1 MHRKPVCDRGPHP
14 LLGRGEKT
22 ERKFNRKKME
32 IIVQP
37 KELAAGKLT
46 DAHVAQAVKAISVDG
61 YVVLEN
67 VVSHEHLDILRER
80 MDADSQTLI
89 NAKKWGG
96 AGKLIGHLQQGPP
109 PFAPY
114 IFTDIVANPYV
125 VQVTKELLGPWLY
138 NNFYNGNT
146 NCPGSTT
153 QPLHRDGAHLWPD
166 QEVAHPTAEVVVNIS
181 PQDTIEENGSV
192 ELWPGSH
199 LQVGG
204 GGVDE
209 EQEEARRKI
218 APPIR
223 GNAKK
228 GSAIIRDMR
237 LWHRGV
243 PNPSEAPRHM
253 IAMIHRVSWLKS
265 DRRLKYKTGC
275 EVAFENSDLDHNAEF
290 IDFAEKKIDDYDY
303 LFNPRF

>member
-1 MHRKPVCDRGPHP
+1 MVI
-14 LLGRGEKT
+14 T
-22 ERKFNRKKME
+22 
-32 IIVQP
+32 VQP
-37 KELAAGKLT
+37 EELASEKLT
-46 DAHVAQAVKAISVDG
+46 DTHVDRAVQAIRIDG

-67 VVSHEHLDILRER
+67 IINPEHLDILRER
-80 MDADSQTLI
+80 MDADSQILI
-89 NAKKWGG
+89 KAEKWGG
-96 AGKLIGHLQQGPP
+96 AGGLKGHLQQGPP

-114 IFTDIVANPYV
+114 IFRDIVANPYV
-125 VQVTKELLGPWLY
+125 IQVTKALLGAGLY

-153 QPLHRDGAHLWPD
+153 QPLHRDGNHLWAD

-181 PQDTIEENGSV
+181 PQDTSEENGSV
-192 ELWPGSH
+192 EIWPGSH
-199 LQVGG
+199 LDVSGRRI
-204 GGVDE
+204 DE
-209 EQEEARRKI
+209 EHEAERRKI

-228 GSAIIRDMR
+228 GSALIRDMR

-243 PNPSEAPRHM
+243 PNLSDEPRHM

-265 DRRLKYKTGC
+265 NRRLKYKTGC
-275 EVAFENSDLDHNAEF
+275 EAAFEDSDLDHNAEF
-290 IDFAEKKIDDYDY
+290 IDFTKEKIDDYHY

>member
-1 MHRKPVCDRGPHP
+1 
-14 LLGRGEKT
+14 
-22 ERKFNRKKME
+22 ME
-32 IIVQP
+32 ITVQP
-37 KELAAGKLT
+37 EELAAEKLT
-46 DAHVAQAVKAISVDG
+46 AAHMAEALKAIRVDG

-80 MDADSQTLI
+80 MDADSQILI
-89 NAKKWGG
+89 NAEKWGG
-96 AGKLIGHLQQGPP
+96 AGRLVGHLQQGPP
-109 PFAPY
+109 PYAPY
-114 IFTDIVANPYV
+114 IFRDIVANPYV
-125 VQVTKELLGPWLY
+125 VQVTKELLGPGLY

-153 QPLHRDGAHLWPD
+153 QPLHRDGAHLWDD
-166 QEVAHPTAEVVVNIS
+166 QEIAHPTTEVVVNIS
-181 PQDTIEENGSV
+181 PQDTAEENGSV

-199 LQVGG
+199 LQVGN

-218 APPIR
+218 CPPIR

-228 GSAIIRDMR
+228 GSALIRDMR

-243 PNPSEAPRHM
+243 PNPSDKPRHM
-253 IAMIHRVSWLKS
+253 IALIYRVSWLKS
-265 DRRLKYKTGC
+265 NRRLKYKIGC
-275 EVAFENSDLDHNAEF
+275 EAAFENSDLDHNAEF
-290 IDFAEKKIDDYDY
+290 LDFAKEKIDEYDY

>member
-1 MHRKPVCDRGPHP
+1 
-14 LLGRGEKT
+14 
-22 ERKFNRKKME
+22 ME
-32 IIVQP
+32 ITVQP
-37 KELAAGKLT
+37 EELAAGKLT
-46 DAHVAQAVKAISVDG
+46 DAHMAQAVKAIRVDG

-67 VVSHEHLDILRER
+67 VINHDHLDILRER
-80 MDADSQTLI
+80 MDADSQMLI
-89 NAKKWGG
+89 NAEKWGG
-96 AGKLIGHLQQGPP
+96 AGRLIGHLQQGPP

-114 IFTDIVANPYV
+114 IFRDVVANPYV
-125 VQVTKELLGPWLY
+125 VQVTKELLGPGLY

-153 QPLHRDGAHLWPD
+153 QPLHRDGAHLWPN
-166 QEVAHPTAEVVVNIS
+166 QEVAHPTTEVVVNIS
-181 PQDTIEENGSV
+181 PQDTTEENGSV

-199 LQVGG
+199 LQVGD

-218 APPIR
+218 CPPIR

-228 GSAIIRDMR
+228 GSALIRDMR

-243 PNPSEAPRHM
+243 PNPSDKPRHM
-253 IAMIHRVSWLKS
+253 IALIYRVNWLKS
-265 DRRLKYKTGC
+265 HRRLKYKTGC
-275 EVAFENSDLDHNAEF
+275 EAAFENSDLDHNAEF
-290 IDFAEKKIDDYDY
+290 LDFTEKKIDEYDY

>member
-1 MHRKPVCDRGPHP
+1 
-14 LLGRGEKT
+14 
-22 ERKFNRKKME
+22 ME
-32 IIVQP
+32 ITVQP
-37 KELAAGKLT
+37 KEVAAGKLT
-46 DAHVAQAVKAISVDG
+46 DAHVEQAVKAIRVDG

-80 MDADSQTLI
+80 MDADSQILI
-89 NAKKWGG
+89 NEEKWGG
-96 AGKLIGHLQQGPP
+96 AGRLKGHLQQGPP

-114 IFTDIVANPYV
+114 IFRDVVANSYV
-125 VQVTKELLGPWLY
+125 IQVTKELLGPGLY

-146 NCPGSTT
+146 NSPGSTT

-166 QEVAHPTAEVVVNIS
+166 QKVAHPTTEVVVNIS
-181 PQDTIEENGSV
+181 PQDTMEENGSV

-199 LQVGG
+199 LEVGEHHI
-204 GGVDE
+204 DE

-218 APPIR
+218 CPPIR

-228 GSAIIRDMR
+228 GSILIRDMR

-243 PNPSEAPRHM
+243 PNPSDKPRHM
-253 IAMIHRVSWLKS
+253 IALIYRVHWLKS
-265 DRRLKYKTGC
+265 NRRLKYKTGC
-275 EVAFENSDLDHNAEF
+275 EAAFENSDLDHNAEF
-290 IDFAEKKIDDYDY
+290 LDFAAEKIDDYDY